1 MCFEIVQV
9 LNWSATPQVYRCRW
23 DMRAPHRLRVLS
35 LKPAMGRPAKALL
48 ERPGGPHQLLY
59 SNDHALW
66 AREVFARV
74 VLKPAWRIHSAHS
87 ATV

>member
-1 MCFEIVQV
+1 
-9 LNWSATPQVYRCRW
+9 
-23 DMRAPHRLRVLS
+23 
-35 LKPAMGRPAKALL
+35 MGRLAKALL

-66 AREVFARV
+66 AREVFWRV